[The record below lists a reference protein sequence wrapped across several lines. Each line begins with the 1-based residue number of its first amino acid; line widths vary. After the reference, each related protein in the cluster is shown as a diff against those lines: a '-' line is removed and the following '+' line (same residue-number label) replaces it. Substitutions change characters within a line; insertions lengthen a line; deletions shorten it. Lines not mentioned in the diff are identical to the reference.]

1 MMIMVILS
9 VMMIVMVMV
18 MVMIMVKMMAM
29 TVDVS
34 YPDDY
39 DDDGCDDDDYHKT
52 IIAFNRLEVN
62 PDRQTLKSHIP
73 ITMMI
78 MMK

>member
-1 MMIMVILS
+1 MMIMVISS
-9 VMMIVMVMV
+9 VMMIVM
-18 MVMIMVKMMAM
+18 IMVKLMAM

-39 DDDGCDDDDYHKT
+39 DDDGCDDDDYHET

-78 MMK
+78 MM